1 MQKFSKLLI
10 GAGIFAAI
18 VLAGILV
25 GWLGSRLSSR
35 QVPSQP
41 SDPSLAKTTATAGG
55 AHSQPPANPASA
67 TNPTVSTTVPSTTTN
82 LTAPWEDKI
91 DEILGGD
98 DDDTNK
104 VKQLFA
110 LFPSL
115 PEDGQDE
122 VAEHLANLLSD
133 EEYAPLGDLLKNPKL
148 PESVLDTL
156 IADVLNRPNAIKL
169 PMFLELARNPE
180 HPKAEEGRDYLELY
194 LDEDYG
200 DDWPK
205 WQEKMQEWLKEN
217 PD

>member
-1 MQKFSKLLI
+1 MQKTSKILI
-10 GAGIFAAI
+10 GAGILAAI
-18 VLAGILV
+18 VLTGILV

-35 QVPSQP
+35 Q
-41 SDPSLAKTTATAGG
+41 
-55 AHSQPPANPASA
+55 AHSQPSETPAAETNIAAGGSHSQTPVGASPA
-67 TNPTVSTTVPSTTTN
+67 TNPAIPAMAAATTTN
-82 LTAPWEDKI
+82 LTTEWEDKI

-110 LFPSL
+110 LFPAL

-122 VAEHLANLLSD
+122 VAEHLSNLLSD
-133 EEYAPLGDLLKNPKL
+133 EDYAPLGDLLKNPTL

-169 PMFLELARNPE
+169 PMFLELARNPD
-180 HPKAEEGRDYLELY
+180 HPKSEEGRDYLELY

-200 DDWPK
+200 DDWNK